1 MALMWRVIAR
11 WTGGQIG
18 TGFTNLFFTE
28 GTSTAQLAADSVKT
42 FFSSGTT
49 AGANL
54 APGITISFPSL
65 VDVMDPETG
74 TLITS
79 VPITAPSPLTSSG
92 SGTYSAPTGSC
103 VTWVTSGVVAG
114 HRVFG
119 RTFIV
124 PLAMSAFQADGTL
137 SAVHISDLSA
147 AAIAFIAAAPEL
159 VVWHRPGPA
168 LTGGGSTHPVLA
180 ARIVD
185 KAAVLTSRR

>member
-1 MALMWRVIAR
+1 MWRVVVR
-11 WTGGQIG
+11 WAGGQIG
-18 TGFTNLFFTE
+18 NGFSNLFFTE
-28 GTSTAQLAADSVKT
+28 GISTAQIAADSTKT
-42 FFSSGTT
+42 FFSSGLT

-54 APGITISFPSL
+54 APGVTLTFPSV
-65 VDVMDPETG
+65 VDVLDPETG

-79 VPITAPSPLTSSG
+79 VPITAPAALTSSG
-92 SGTYSAPTGSC
+92 SGTYSAPSGSC

-119 RTFIV
+119 RTFLV
-124 PLAMSAFQADGTL
+124 PLAMSAFQSDGTL
-137 SAVHISDLSA
+137 SAVHISDLQTA
-147 AAIAFIAAAPEL
+147 ANAFIAAAPEL

-168 LTGGGSTHPVLA
+168 LSGGGSTHPVLA